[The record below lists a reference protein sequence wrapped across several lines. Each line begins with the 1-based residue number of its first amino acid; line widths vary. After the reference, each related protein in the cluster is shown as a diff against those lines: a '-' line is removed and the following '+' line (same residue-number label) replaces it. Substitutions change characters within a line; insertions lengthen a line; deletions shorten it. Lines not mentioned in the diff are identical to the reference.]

1 MLLLTALS
9 SVSFYLHNI
18 GCRALEARWSDH
30 GGSESFREAVL
41 EGLALARQYQA
52 ECWIADDRQLGPMQS
67 ADLEWVATDVLPAL
81 AECGVRRLAIIE
93 SDDLLNRELI
103 EEAYSPP
110 LDTLPIEV
118 RHFTD
123 LPTARAWACSK

>member
-1 MLLLTALS
+1 MLLLTSLS

-18 GCRALEARWSDH
+18 GCQALEARWSDH
-30 GGSESFREAVL
+30 GGESFREAIL

-52 ECWIADDRQLGPMQS
+52 ECWIADDRKLGPLQA

-81 AECGVRRLAIIE
+81 ADYGIRRLAIIE
-93 SDDLLNRELI
+93 SEDLLNRELI
-103 EEAYSPP
+103 QEAYFPP
-110 LDTLPIEV
+110 LNTLPIEV

-123 LPTARAWACSK
+123 LSTARAWACSK

>member
-1 MLLLTALS
+1 MLLLTSLS

-30 GGSESFREAVL
+30 GGSAVFRESIM

-52 ECWIADDRQLGPMQS
+52 ECWIADDRQLGPMLP

-81 AECGVRRLAIIE
+81 AESGIRRLAIVE
-93 SDDLLNRELI
+93 SEDLLNRELI
-103 EEAYSPP
+103 QEAYIPP
-110 LDTLPIEV
+110 LEALPIEV

-123 LPTARAWACSK
+123 LPTARAWACGK

>member
-1 MLLLTALS
+1 MLLLSTLS

-18 GCRALEARWSDH
+18 GCRALEARWSDD
-30 GGSESFREAVL
+30 GGGESFREGVL
-41 EGLALARQYQA
+41 EGLALARQYEA
-52 ECWIADDRQLGPMQS
+52 ECWIADDRKLGPLQA

-81 AECGVRRLAIIE
+81 AECGIRRLAIIE

-110 LDTLPIEV
+110 LGALSIEV
-118 RHFTD
+118 RRFTD